1 MPVTLLNF
9 TKSSTHQ
16 LVFFTFFNF
25 TNGTKWRKASL
36 IVTEKMIV
44 KSPFFEI
51 KKALDYQ
58 NQSFQTHSFHSFIH
72 SFNVINYYKSFKKSL
87 TSHFHLKIFKSISR
101 NSSKNS
107 RNSNCIFIINQ
118 FFTSRYPF
126 QSSVVFHIENTHL
139 ICTANRLSGIYI
151 KCNTELTRNQM
162 ASKLN

>member
-1 MPVTLLNF
+1 MPVTLINF

-51 KKALDYQ
+51 KKALELSKPKLS
-58 NQSFQTHSFHSFIH
+58 NSFLSFIH

-107 RNSNCIFIINQ
+107 RNSNCIFIINY

-162 ASKLN
+162 ASTLN